1 MRVPCGC
8 CITSAESV
16 LDLIRSFELWRRGYR
31 LQRIKFFACTVWA
44 FATKTMKHVSH
55 VEWNSLHFSFPAS
68 MKRMLGDHSHSWPT
82 TLFEKDVTYWSGNKI
97 ANCTFFGGEADPLLQ
112 ISGAG
117 MQIEDNLMEWND
129 WSAVTTRVCWPVG
142 STLPAASEPQLP
154 GVNVTAC
161 DLTRKYGGGAFALIA
176 PAGTITNPTIVSR
189 NTLRHIGPSAGI
201 SINKNSMAELNH
213 MYDEKDI
220 QLDGSLVQGGA
231 HDRYEVDNGQGKSV
245 SEVDDEPTA
254 KRPRR
259 WRGGASWRTRIS
271 LS

>member
-1 MRVPCGC
+1 M
-8 CITSAESV
+8 
-16 LDLIRSFELWRRGYR
+16 
-31 LQRIKFFACTVWA
+31 
-44 FATKTMKHVSH
+44 
-55 VEWNSLHFSFPAS
+55 
-68 MKRMLGDHSHSWPT
+68 
-82 TLFEKDVTYWSGNKI
+82 
-97 ANCTFFGGEADPLLQ
+97 
-112 ISGAG
+112 
-117 MQIEDNLMEWND
+117 
-129 WSAVTTRVCWPVG
+129 G

-154 GVNVTAC
+154 GVDVTAC

-245 SEVDDEPTA
+245 SEVNDEPVTSGDDRHA
-254 KRPRR
+254 DAVTYRYNWLHDTLNIRSSKRGLRFDRSQHICSGLEGNTWPFHGTMEKNCLLYTSPSPRD
-259 WRGGASWRTRIS
+259 GL
-271 LS
+271 LSRMPSSA